1 MVAHTGR
8 NEITEIF
15 SDESRTEAEM
25 AQFETRL
32 QKKCHAGR
40 CWQESRFSCGRRV
53 DHYEL
58 SAKGKNSWEI
68 YMIILSDVNENPLT
82 DILTGL
88 TCTKLEGLMLLKYCV

>member
-53 DHYEL
+53 DHYDLMKENKSYL
-58 SAKGKNSWEI
+58 VRNRPH
-68 YMIILSDVNENPLT
+68 MIFPNYGFLT
-82 DILTGL
+82 NKPVLVFT
-88 TCTKLEGLMLLKYCV
+88 